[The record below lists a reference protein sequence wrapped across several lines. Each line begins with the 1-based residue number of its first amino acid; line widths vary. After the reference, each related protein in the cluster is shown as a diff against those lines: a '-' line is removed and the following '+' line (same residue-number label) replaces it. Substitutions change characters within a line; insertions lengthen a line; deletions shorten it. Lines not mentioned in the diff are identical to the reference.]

1 MMELTDGGKKR
12 LETSIIAGTLV
23 ILIVATRF
31 WCKFSL
37 KSGIHSED
45 WWILAAVPIYL
56 GAVADDIWG
65 VYNGIAGE
73 DSKEVIATLILQ
85 PTPQLVL
92 ALENYLK
99 SLYIGFILNL
109 FLLTFVRISIC
120 LLYKRIFATPQFR
133 IKAFIMIG
141 LSIAWFISAFVVG
154 LVYCVPLD
162 KFWHPF
168 KPGRCLNFNLFYLLI
183 GVFET
188 VIDIVILILPVR
200 ATFNVQLPLKTKL
213 LVSSIFLLGGVAV
226 ITNILRLYNIYQPGQ
241 QYVSFTETIF
251 WTHIHGLIAVLCA
264 NLPVYKP
271 LRAKV
276 ATFFSVL
283 QRSLGSSFRS
293 SRDDSRQRNGDS
305 VERLDAE
312 FHLKPIPSDPSMDSH
327 KGPSHSLEEGKY
339 SILNSPGGTNHSMA
353 NRADGTG
360 DYITVPPNGI
370 MRTRDVDVF

>member
-1 MMELTDGGKKR
+1 MVDLSDGAV
-12 LETSIIAGTLV
+12 TI
-23 ILIVATRF
+23 RF

-37 KSGIHSED
+37 KSGIRAED
-45 WWILAAVPIYL
+45 WWIFAAVPIYL

-65 VYNGIAGE
+65 VYSGISGE
-73 DSKEVIATLILQ
+73 DSKQVIATLLQ
-85 PTPQLVL
+85 TPSPELIL

-120 LLYKRIFATPQFR
+120 LLYKRIFATPRFR
-133 IKAFIMIG
+133 IKSLIMIG
-141 LSIAWFISAFVVG
+141 LSVAWFISAFVVG

-188 VIDIVILILPVR
+188 LIDIAILILPVR
-200 ATFNVQLPLKTKL
+200 ATFTVQLPLKTKL

-226 ITNILRLYNIYQPGQ
+226 ITNVLRLYKIYRPGE
-241 QYVSFTETIF
+241 QYLSFTETIF

-271 LRAKV
+271 LRTKV
-276 ATFFSVL
+276 PNIFSVL
-283 QRSLGSSFRS
+283 QRSFGSSFRS
-293 SRDDSRQRNGDS
+293 SRGDTTQRIGDS
-305 VERLDAE
+305 VECLE
-312 FHLKPIPSDPSMDSH
+312 PNFHLKPILSDPSMSSH
-327 KGPSHSLEEGKY
+327 KRPDNYLEEGKY
-339 SILNSPGGTNHSMA
+339 SIFNNPGGTNLSMA
-353 NRADGTG
+353 DRGDGSM
-360 DYITVPPNGI
+360 DPVTVPPHGI
-370 MRTRDVDVF
+370 IRTRDVDVF